1 MLGKSS
7 FALTLPGRHHT
18 LRFNNLVKTLL
29 MAFGALVT
37 SAAAQA
43 LPDKGALE
51 FDSLPEARFKFIG
64 PVGERVQANVDNWLL
79 RAPQSN
85 PGMIEMF
92 TVRDR
97 QPVPQLVPWA
107 GEFVGKYLIS
117 AVQALRIT
125 DDPRLRLQVSN
136 VVAAFI

>member
-18 LRFNNLVKTLL
+18 LRFNNLVNTLL
-29 MAFGALVT
+29 MTFGALVI
-37 SAAAQA
+37 SAAAQP
-43 LPDKGALE
+43 LPPDKGGLP
-51 FDSLPEARFKFIG
+51 FDSLPEARFKFMG
-64 PVGERVQANVDNWLL
+64 LVGERVQANVDNWLL

-97 QPVPQLVPWA
+97 HPVPQLVPWA
-107 GEFVGKYLIS
+107 GE
-117 AVQALRIT
+117 
-125 DDPRLRLQVSN
+125 
-136 VVAAFI
+136 